1 MVSPQARSQAP
12 LHQRLFSLFFILLM
26 FWCSPYHHYTLLSAA
41 TKYSAHNI
49 SSVLCI
55 IRITVH
61 HASPFRPPRDFHLS
75 STSPTSQKNLRPA
88 SLLFSLFLFLSFF
101 STLPMW
107 KYRPSS
113 RSDSTS
119 GVSFDPPRRNWF
131 GRSKK
136 KSPFC
141 KLPLT
146 LSHFL
151 FSLFSLSIFI
161 FFSFSCCFLFLPIP
175 SFIPSFQVPLRSP
188 DGDHWL
194 PHEVLPDSYML
205 MLMLMPMPRLIII
218 CRTLG
223 WAVLTD
229 WLQ

>member
-1 MVSPQARSQAP
+1 MLRQ
-12 LHQRLFSLFFILLM
+12 
-26 FWCSPYHHYTLLSAA
+26 
-41 TKYSAHNI
+41 KYSAHNI

-88 SLLFSLFLFLSFF
+88 SLLFSLFLFLFLSFFNLILSFF

-119 GVSFDPPRRNWF
+119 GASFDPPRRNWF

-136 KSPFC
+136 KSPLC

-151 FSLFSLSIFI
+151 FSLSSLSIFI

-175 SFIPSFQVPLRSP
+175 SFIPSFQVLLRSP
-188 DGDHWL
+188 DGDL
-194 PHEVLPDSYML
+194 SYTRYFL
-205 MLMLMPMPRLIII
+205 LMLMPACATFNQLTVLLPGLF
-218 CRTLG
+218 
-223 WAVLTD
+223 LTD
-229 WLQ
+229 YIRPASS